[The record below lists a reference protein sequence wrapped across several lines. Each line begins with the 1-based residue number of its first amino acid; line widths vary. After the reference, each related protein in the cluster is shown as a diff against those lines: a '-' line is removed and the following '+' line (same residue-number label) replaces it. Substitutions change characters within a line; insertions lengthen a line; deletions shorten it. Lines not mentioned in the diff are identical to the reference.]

1 MKKLTRRRKISL
13 KNISLVIESPTA
25 NKPVER
31 DRGLPRGLPEA
42 PQIIRF
48 SDRLVGTYVLRKNG
62 VKSAID
68 SFINSNMCQKQ
79 T

>member
-31 DRGLPRGLPEA
+31 DRGLPGH

-48 SDRLVGTYVLRKNG
+48 SDRLVKIYNFEKRP
-62 VKSAID
+62 AD
-68 SFINSNMCQKQ
+68 S
-79 T
+79 